1 MKDTFISTQVIEQ
14 VAEIIEKNK
23 NIMPFEIARQLHI
36 SEETAVRALPEEMRH
51 FAAISEFDRIW
62 EAMTSW
68 EKSTF
73 LCHTPTAIIEVKG
86 KLPQGKYGHGFFNLM
101 DKDNPLGGHLRIDSL
116 GSICFLEKLFFGMDS
131 LSVQFFDKE
140 GNQMFAVFAGRE
152 NRELIPSVKEAF
164 HTLKQEVQGE

>member
-1 MKDTFISTQVIEQ
+1 MKDSSVSTELIEK

-23 NIMPFEIARQLHI
+23 NVMPFEIARQLDI
-36 SEETAVRALPEEMRH
+36 SEETAVRAMPEEMRH
-51 FAAISEFDRIW
+51 FVDISEFDHIW

-101 DKDNPLGGHLRIDSL
+101 DKTNPLGGHLRIDAL

-131 LSVQFFDKE
+131 LSVQFFDKN
-140 GNQMFAVFAGRE
+140 GNQMFAVFVGR
-152 NRELIPSVKEAF
+152 NDRELIPSVKQAF
-164 HTLKQEVQGE
+164 HALKQEVKGE